1 MRTIQ
6 IDEVIK
12 KLEQVLEKQLTREEV
27 SEWAYE
33 RMAALE
39 WMEEK
44 EGRSLTKKE
53 LAVFRFLTTV
63 YGMDLQNSP
72 DEYFHVEDDFRD
84 WIKAFQEEE
93 RSIKIKD

>member
-6 IDEVIK
+6 IDDVIK
-12 KLEQVLEKQLTREEV
+12 KLEHVLKKQLTREEV

-44 EGRSLTKKE
+44 EGKSLTKQE
-53 LAVFRFLTTV
+53 LAVFRCLTIV
-63 YGMDLQNSP
+63 YGMDLQNTP
-72 DEYFHVEDDFRD
+72 NEYFHVDNDFRD

-93 RSIKIKD
+93 RNFKIKD

>member
-6 IDEVIK
+6 IDDVIK
-12 KLEQVLEKQLTREEV
+12 KLEHVLKKQLTREEV

-33 RMAALE
+33 RMADLE

-44 EGRSLTKKE
+44 EGRSLTKQE
-53 LAVFRFLTTV
+53 LAVFRCLTTV
-63 YGMDLQNSP
+63 YGMDFQNSP

-84 WIKAFQEEE
+84 WIKAFQEED

>member
-12 KLEQVLEKQLTREEV
+12 KLEQILEKQLTREEV

-33 RMAALE
+33 RMADLE

-44 EGRSLTKKE
+44 EDRPLTKKE
-53 LAVFRFLTTV
+53 LAVFRCLTTV

-84 WIKAFQEEE
+84 WIKAFQEVEK
-93 RSIKIKD
+93 SFKTQD